1 MKRLFI
7 SITLLMLFGCAS
19 SPWDSMPYEEANA
32 WQGIGVTAYDAYQ
45 FRSNGYTPVDIKPWK
60 QAGFD
65 TPDLIMPWV
74 ENDFSPEE
82 AKAWTKKNFSIDQAV
97 EFRSQG
103 LTVK

>member
-1 MKRLFI
+1 
-7 SITLLMLFGCAS
+7 
-19 SPWDSMPYEEANA
+19 
-32 WQGIGVTAYDAYQ
+32 
-45 FRSNGYTPVDIKPWK
+45 KPWK

-74 ENDFSPEE
+74 ENNFSPEE